1 STPSPEE
8 AFGIA
13 RGKFS
18 DEPSQEG
25 VPESDGGGFWRV
37 QVVGRHAGQGGVESF
52 LQVFHQ
58 GLALRVQAMGSDTA
72 VVSTCGAVAVHVAH
86 RTRQGA
92 EPQRLVQMYRRR
104 AVDGRPVLGVY
115 QQVRDAQ
122 VLS

>member
-1 STPSPEE
+1 
-8 AFGIA
+8 
-13 RGKFS
+13 
-18 DEPSQEG
+18 
-25 VPESDGGGFWRV
+25 
-37 QVVGRHAGQGGVESF
+37 GGVESF

-122 VLS
+122 VLSHVDRKSTRLNSSHVSISYAV